1 MKVIQ
6 NRTSYSPHL
15 TKEIKELMNLR
26 DTAKSEAAKTGSV
39 EEYEE
44 YKRLRNI
51 VSTKQKSA
59 EGEYYKSKYS
69 DPEASTG
76 DLWRNTYQLLGK
88 TRSTF
93 PCQILVAGKLISK
106 PIVIG
111 H

>member
-1 MKVIQ
+1 
-6 NRTSYSPHL
+6 
-15 TKEIKELMNLR
+15 MNLR